1 MWTRGSFSD
10 QGGGGW
16 VEKNSDIELQNKEDS
31 TASDLDQGKFIPFKQ
46 TISKDANLN
55 KPFVP
60 LTVEDALARQKKK
73 DK

>member
-1 MWTRGSFSD
+1 MKRKKGKNVTKDNKF
-10 QGGGGW
+10 
-16 VEKNSDIELQNKEDS
+16 VPKEKETIH
-31 TASDLDQGKFIPFKQ
+31 LDQGKFIPFKQ